1 GAMMVAEAAIGGS
14 VNGALSKSTL
24 ASLTEFSD
32 PRLVKVS
39 PPSVTTPTR
48 SLPLHLP
55 KKWVWAPGLRQHCGP
70 AAPRRT
76 PPIKE
81 NPFVPKSVSGPAPVP
96 KSGLKLKEP
105 DVMIVTIESA
115 CAGATGHHTISA
127 TARARRHETWGSRP
141 RFAMLWTLIVF
152 S

>member
-1 GAMMVAEAAIGGS
+1 MNVPVNVNGAMIVAEALIGGS
-14 VNGALSKSTL
+14 VNAALSKSTL
-24 ASLTEFSD
+24 ASLTEFRS

-55 KKWVWAPGLRQHCGP
+55 KKRVSAPGLRQHCGP

-76 PPIKE
+76 PPMKE

-105 DVMIVTIESA
+105 DVIITIESA
-115 CAGATGHHTISA
+115 RDGAAVHHTISA
-127 TARARRHETWGSRP
+127 TARARRH
-141 RFAMLWTLIVF
+141 
-152 S
+152 